1 MPLSDKAL
9 EAILLPLQDIDKA
22 DPMAKI
28 FRLFGLLTNISQAFR
43 AALAGLLALSL
54 ATTAIADDPGMSVP
68 APDFTLPV
76 IANGDGSLAME
87 DFEGSVV
94 YLDFWASWCGP
105 CRLSLPALD
114 AIYQELQD
122 QGLVVAAITVDAVEE
137 DALDFL
143 ERYPVSYPIAF
154 DNSGDVP
161 TAFAVNGMPSGY
173 LIDRSGNVRAVH
185 VGFKRGDEVAL
196 RDEII
201 AMLEE

>member
-1 MPLSDKAL
+1 
-9 EAILLPLQDIDKA
+9 
-22 DPMAKI
+22 
-28 FRLFGLLTNISQAFR
+28 
-43 AALAGLLALSL
+43 
-54 ATTAIADDPGMSVP
+54 
-68 APDFTLPV
+68 
-76 IANGDGSLAME
+76 
-87 DFEGSVV
+87 VV

>member
-1 MPLSDKAL
+1 MKFRRRLTVIPRLYALVMVLITSLS
-9 EAILLPLQDIDKA
+9 PLQLMA
-22 DPMAKI
+22 DETK
-28 FRLFGLLTNISQAFR
+28 
-43 AALAGLLALSL
+43 
-54 ATTAIADDPGMSVP
+54 GMSVP

-76 IANGDGSLAME
+76 IANGDGALVMD

-114 AIYQELQD
+114 AIYQELKD
-122 QGLVVAAITVDAVEE
+122 QGLIVAAITVDAVEE

-143 ERYPVSYPIAF
+143 QRYPVSYPIAF

-196 RDEII
+196 RDEIM

>member
-1 MPLSDKAL
+1 MTKT
-9 EAILLPLQDIDKA
+9 
-22 DPMAKI
+22 
-28 FRLFGLLTNISQAFR
+28 FRLFGLLKNTPRVLGI
-43 AALAGLLALSL
+43 ALAGLLVLSL
-54 ATTAIADDPGMSVP
+54 AKTAIADEPGMSIP
-68 APDFTLPV
+68 APDFALPV
-76 IANGDGSLAME
+76 IANGDGSLVME
-87 DFEGSVV
+87 DLEGSVV

-122 QGLVVAAITVDAVEE
+122 QGLVVAAIAVDAVEE

-161 TAFAVNGMPSGY
+161 TAFAVTGMPSGY
-173 LIDRSGNVRAVH
+173 LIDRLGNVRAVH

-201 AMLEE
+201 AMLEEQ

>member
-1 MPLSDKAL
+1 
-9 EAILLPLQDIDKA
+9 
-22 DPMAKI
+22 MAKT
-28 FRLFGLLTNISQAFR
+28 FSLVGLIKTSSGAYR
-43 AALAGLLALSL
+43 TALAGLLALL
-54 ATTAIADDPGMSVP
+54 LVTTAIADDPGMSVP

-76 IANGDGSLAME
+76 IANGDGSLVME
-87 DFEGSVV
+87 DLEGSVV

-114 AIYQELQD
+114 AIYQDLQD

-173 LIDRSGNVRAVH
+173 LIDRLGNVRAVH

>member
-1 MPLSDKAL
+1 MKFHRRLTVIPRLYALFMVLIASLS
-9 EAILLPLQDIDKA
+9 PVQ
-22 DPMAKI
+22 PMADE
-28 FRLFGLLTNISQAFR
+28 
-43 AALAGLLALSL
+43 
-54 ATTAIADDPGMSVP
+54 ATGMSVP

-76 IANGDGSLAME
+76 IANGDGSLVMK
-87 DFEGSVV
+87 DLEGSVV

-196 RDEII
+196 RDDII

>member
-1 MPLSDKAL
+1 MPLSDEAL
-9 EAILLPLQDIDKA
+9 EAILLPSQDIDKA
-22 DPMAKI
+22 DQMAKI
-28 FRLFGLLTNISQAFR
+28 FRLFGLLKNSSR
-43 AALAGLLALSL
+43 ASRTALPGFLALL
-54 ATTAIADDPGMSVP
+54 LVTTAIADDPGMSVP

-76 IANGDGSLAME
+76 IANGDGSLVME
-87 DFEGSVV
+87 DLEGSVV

-143 ERYPVSYPIAF
+143 KRYNVSYPIAF

>member
-1 MPLSDKAL
+1 
-9 EAILLPLQDIDKA
+9 
-22 DPMAKI
+22 MAKT
-28 FRLFGLLTNISQAFR
+28 FRLFGLIKNLPRVLGI
-43 AALAGLLALSL
+43 ALAGLLALSL
-54 ATTAIADDPGMSVP
+54 DTTAIADDQGMSIP

-87 DFEGSVV
+87 DLEGSVV

-122 QGLVVAAITVDAVEE
+122 RGLVVAAITVDAVEE

>member
-1 MPLSDKAL
+1 MKFRRRMTVIPRLYTLVIVLIASLSPIQL
-9 EAILLPLQDIDKA
+9 MA
-22 DPMAKI
+22 DEPA
-28 FRLFGLLTNISQAFR
+28 
-43 AALAGLLALSL
+43 
-54 ATTAIADDPGMSVP
+54 GMSVP
-68 APDFTLPV
+68 APDFKLPV
-76 IANGDGSLAME
+76 IANGDGSLVM
-87 DFEGSVV
+87 DDLEGSVV

-161 TAFAVNGMPSGY
+161 KAFAVNGMPSGY

-185 VGFKRGDEVAL
+185 VGFQRGDEVAL
-196 RDEII
+196 RDEIM

>member
-1 MPLSDKAL
+1 MTKT
-9 EAILLPLQDIDKA
+9 
-22 DPMAKI
+22 
-28 FRLFGLLTNISQAFR
+28 FRLFGLLKNTPRVLGI
-43 AALAGLLALSL
+43 ALAGLLVLSL
-54 ATTAIADDPGMSVP
+54 AKTAIADEPGMSIP
-68 APDFTLPV
+68 APDFALPV
-76 IANGDGSLAME
+76 IANGDGALVME
-87 DFEGSVV
+87 DLEGSVV

-122 QGLVVAAITVDAVEE
+122 QGLVVAAIAVDAVEE
-137 DALDFL
+137 DAIDFL

-161 TAFAVNGMPSGY
+161 TAFAVTGMPSGY
-173 LIDRSGNVRAVH
+173 LIDRLGNVRAVH

>member
-1 MPLSDKAL
+1 MKFRRRMTVIPRLYTLVIVLIASLSPIQL
-9 EAILLPLQDIDKA
+9 MA
-22 DPMAKI
+22 DEPA
-28 FRLFGLLTNISQAFR
+28 
-43 AALAGLLALSL
+43 
-54 ATTAIADDPGMSVP
+54 GMSVP
-68 APDFTLPV
+68 APDFKLPV
-76 IANGDGSLAME
+76 IANGDGSLVME
-87 DFEGSVV
+87 DLEGSVV

-201 AMLEE
+201 AMLDEQ

>member
-1 MPLSDKAL
+1 MKFRRRLTVIPRAYALVMVLIASLSPIQLMAD
-9 EAILLPLQDIDKA
+9 EAK
-22 DPMAKI
+22 
-28 FRLFGLLTNISQAFR
+28 
-43 AALAGLLALSL
+43 
-54 ATTAIADDPGMSVP
+54 GMSVP
-68 APDFTLPV
+68 APNFTLPV
-76 IANGDGSLAME
+76 IANGDGSLVMK
-87 DFEGSVV
+87 DLEGSVV

-114 AIYQELQD
+114 AIYQELED

>member
-9 EAILLPLQDIDKA
+9 EAILLPSQDMDKA
-22 DPMAKI
+22 DQMATI
-28 FRLFGLLTNISQAFR
+28 FRLFSLIKNIPRALRIALSGLLV
-43 AALAGLLALSL
+43 LSL
-54 ATTAIADDPGMSVP
+54 GATAIADDSGMSIP
-68 APDFTLPV
+68 APDFALPV

-87 DFEGSVV
+87 DLEGSVV

-201 AMLEE
+201 AMLGE

>member
-1 MPLSDKAL
+1 MKFRRRMTVIPRLYTLVIVLIASLSPIQL
-9 EAILLPLQDIDKA
+9 MA
-22 DPMAKI
+22 DEPA
-28 FRLFGLLTNISQAFR
+28 
-43 AALAGLLALSL
+43 
-54 ATTAIADDPGMSVP
+54 GMSVP
-68 APDFTLPV
+68 APDFKLPV
-76 IANGDGSLAME
+76 IANGEGSLVME
-87 DFEGSVV
+87 DLEGSVV